1 MEINEER
8 IAMKIIDEGK
18 QLSIRIPK
26 EFADKV
32 EINPEK
38 DGFVFT
44 LDKEKLH
51 LTAEL
56 VDLKWIIKEADLKEE
71 NGKKKTL

>member
-1 MEINEER
+1 MANKDKER

-26 EFADKV
+26 EFSDKV
-32 EINPEK
+32 EIDPKK
-38 DGFVFT
+38 DGFIFE
-44 LDKEKLH
+44 LDKEDLH

-56 VDLKWIIKEADLKEE
+56 VDLKWIKKESKQ
-71 NGKKKTL
+71 KK